1 MLYPKLQKQT
11 LKNVQKKVMLYQK
24 IIANFAPNVLK
35 MPYSAF
41 LNTFLTQL
49 LPSKPTKLT
58 TFAPKLF
65 L

>member
-1 MLYPKLQKQT
+1 MLYLKSKIQT
-11 LKNVQKKVMLYQK
+11 PKNVHKKMMLDQK
-24 IIANFAPNVLK
+24 IITNFAPNVYKILLI
-35 MPYSAF
+35 AF